1 MRAWL
6 SWQDEKDPG
15 GVLME
20 SETGCSA
27 LRQRRLPL
35 RSARQAQV
43 PEREVIASEGRGE
56 RALRQGIVAP
66 VPLPAFFDELLTTPG
81 PSGHEGPAAAVW
93 RSSAETFAEVSTDT
107 LGSSI
112 ARVPGTGEGPSLAL
126 VGHIDEIGLAITH
139 IDDKGFLSF
148 RGLGGWLPEVL
159 LAQRV

>member
-6 SWQDEKDPG
+6 SWQNEKDPG
-15 GVLME
+15 GVFVE

-43 PEREVIASEGRGE
+43 PERDVIASEGRCE
-56 RALRQGIVAP
+56 RPPRQGIVAP
-66 VPLPAFFDELLTTPG
+66 VPLPDFFEELLTTPG

-93 RSSAETFAEVSTDT
+93 RRSAETFAEVSTDS

-112 ARVPGTGEGPSLAL
+112 ARVAGTAGGQSLAL
-126 VGHIDEIGLAITH
+126 VGHIDEI
-139 IDDKGFLSF
+139 
-148 RGLGGWLPEVL
+148 
-159 LAQRV
+159 